1 MVLVDTSIWIDH
13 LRSANTRMAR
23 LLEDGE
29 IVVHPFVIGE
39 LACGNL
45 RNRSEILALLHA
57 LPQAPCVTD
66 SEVLFFIER
75 HSLAGQG
82 LGLIDMHL
90 LASSQTGCAYAVDQ
104 RPAAESSGGRAWL
117 GTRPDMNSGRFDAD
131 SEDILFCGDVNLGV
145 DRGWKVFSA
154 CFPRARKLIWQRGT
168 SKAPQ
173 HEEIRSRSWLFTIS
187 FYNDFIFAAEDFPHL
202 GLPLNLHPSLPRLR
216 GVGHDCIP
224 LIENHGEHGGTLH
237 YMEPPVREGPRVAR
251 AWTPAGSSESASAP

>member
-13 LRSANTRMAR
+13 LRSANARMVR

-66 SEVLFFIER
+66 REVLFFIER

-90 LASSQTGCAYAVDQ
+90 LASSQMGAHVLWTRDQ
-104 RPAAESSGGRAWL
+104 RLRAAAEEL
-117 GTRPDMNSGRFDAD
+117 GTRVQLRKICSSRMSH
-131 SEDILFCGDVNLGV
+131 NLT
-145 DRGWKVFSA
+145 
-154 CFPRARKLIWQRGT
+154 CLIDQRGHGFYH
-168 SKAPQ
+168 S
-173 HEEIRSRSWLFTIS
+173 IS
-187 FYNDFIFAAEDFPHL
+187 AL
-202 GLPLNLHPSLPRLR
+202 
-216 GVGHDCIP
+216 
-224 LIENHGEHGGTLH
+224 
-237 YMEPPVREGPRVAR
+237 
-251 AWTPAGSSESASAP
+251 